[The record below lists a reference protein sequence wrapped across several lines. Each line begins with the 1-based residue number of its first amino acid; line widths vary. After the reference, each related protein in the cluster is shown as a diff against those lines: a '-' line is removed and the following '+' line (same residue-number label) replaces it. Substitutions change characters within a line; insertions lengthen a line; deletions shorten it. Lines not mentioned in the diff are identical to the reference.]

1 MAEKRTTFRRSTAK
15 EVCAL
20 IGLAA
25 LMAPY
30 LIADQIGDA
39 SPLTNLLVY
48 VMYFVLTFGGLALL
62 LYGIHYP
69 SARSRREA
77 RGKPGRPAHTGK
89 PWKLPPEAADQPVYD
104 LSQSTSGSSTGISD
118 QWQFTATSDKFRY
131 MPDRI
136 YEKSRLR
143 WTPGRIVLLCIALVL
158 LVALVPFVV
167 ASSNVVRD
175 SALETGYRLIQF
187 LLLFG
192 GLLLLALAVPQ
203 PVAERP
209 TPDQRK
215 QLKKDRDYFKRKRR
229 F

>member
-1 MAEKRTTFRRSTAK
+1 MKRSTVK

-20 IGLAA
+20 IGLVA
-25 LMAPY
+25 LLTPY
-30 LIADQIGDA
+30 LIADLIGDV
-39 SPLTNLLVY
+39 SPFGQLLVY
-48 VMYFVLTFGGLALL
+48 IMYFVLTFGGLALL

-69 SARSRREA
+69 PAVRQTRSGDIA
-77 RGKPGRPAHTGK
+77 TRPAPRPKG
-89 PWKLPPEAADQPVYD
+89 WKLPPEAADQPVYD
-104 LSQSTSGSSTGISD
+104 LSQNVSGSSTGISRP
-118 QWQFTATSDKFRY
+118 WQFTATSDKFRY

-143 WTPGRIVLLCIALVL
+143 WTPGRIVLVCIALVL
-158 LVALVPFVV
+158 LVALVPIEV
-167 ASSNVVRD
+167 ASSNVARD

-192 GLLLLALAVPQ
+192 GLLLLLGTVPQ
-203 PVAERP
+203 PVSEQPTAE
-209 TPDQRK
+209 QRK